1 MIEYYSTHCG
11 TCETFSWLMDAR
23 DIKYN
28 LIDSAKEVTEAAKR
42 YGNDVFP
49 FAIIDGVYYNTQ
61 QLLNYILEYDK

>member
-28 LIDSAKEVTEAAKR
+28 LIDSENEVMEAAKK
-42 YGNDVFP
+42 YDNDVFP